1 MTRDFDTL
9 SALQMVQ
16 DITAEAGRIALGMF
30 GQVEGHEKDDGTL
43 VTEADRRVEQYIRKR
58 ILDQYPHHMVF
69 GEEDGSGGTE
79 QSPFLWLLDP
89 IDGTNNFASGVPIW
103 GISVGLFYR
112 GKPFLGVLHMP
123 CLDQTFWASDGE
135 GAYCDGTRVS
145 VRRTD
150 ALARNDLLLIS
161 SPNIPHWDF
170 STRVKYRI
178 TGSTAY
184 SMALVAA
191 GNAVGTV
198 CNHWYVWDVGASMVL
213 LKEVGALVTDI
224 HGQSLFDLENRD
236 YRAPGPCMVAA
247 SPECHALLMQHVKTS

>member
-1 MTRDFDTL
+1 M
-9 SALQMVQ
+9 
-16 DITAEAGRIALGMF
+16 
-30 GQVEGHEKDDGTL
+30 
-43 VTEADRRVEQYIRKR
+43 
-58 ILDQYPHHMVF
+58 
-69 GEEDGSGGTE
+69 
-79 QSPFLWLLDP
+79 
-89 IDGTNNFASGVPIW
+89 
-103 GISVGLFYR
+103 
-112 GKPFLGVLHMP
+112 
-123 CLDQTFWASDGE
+123 
-135 GAYCDGTRVS
+135 
-145 VRRTD
+145 
-150 ALARNDLLLIS
+150 
-161 SPNIPHWDF
+161 
-170 STRVKYRI
+170 KYRI